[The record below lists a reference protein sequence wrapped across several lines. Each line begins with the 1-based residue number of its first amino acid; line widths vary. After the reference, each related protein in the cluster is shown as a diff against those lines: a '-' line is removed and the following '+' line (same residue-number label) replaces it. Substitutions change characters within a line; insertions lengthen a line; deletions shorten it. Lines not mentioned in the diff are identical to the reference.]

1 MHNTFELKIL
11 SPGRALPPIK
21 AKAAVLP
28 GTCGYMTIMPD
39 HADMIAELDAGE
51 IVVDAQGT
59 SEHYFIS
66 GGYVEVDH
74 NRVSVL
80 ADIIEPQKDINVA
93 KAEEALKAAQAV
105 LTNLKPETDVEE
117 ANRALKAAEA
127 RVQVAKGSSAAKH

>member
-11 SPGRALPPIK
+11 SPGRALPPLK
-21 AKAAVLP
+21 ATSAVLP

-51 IVVDAQGT
+51 IIVEAQGT
-59 SEHYFIS
+59 SERYFIS

-80 ADIIEPQKDINVA
+80 ADIIEPQKDINVG
-93 KAEEALKAAQAV
+93 KAEEALRAAQAV
-105 LTNLKPETDVEE
+105 LANLTPETNVEE

-127 RVQVAKGSSAAKH
+127 RLHVAKGTTSAKS